1 MAEPGLVEL
10 FVRPLHEAGIVYF
23 VTGGVATIVYGEPR
37 FTRDI
42 DIVLAVRP
50 SEADRF
56 LALWPESEFYVPPVE
71 ALVRESGRPEH
82 GHFNLVHVETALT
95 ADCYVAGDDPL
106 HAWAFERVR
115 TLDVDGLPVRVA
127 PVEYVILRKL
137 SYFAQSGS
145 TRHLDDVA
153 RMRRVQGTAVDDAA
167 IAAWTRALGL
177 ETAWRAA
184 RESASGGA

>member
-1 MAEPGLVEL
+1 VAEPGLLEL
-10 FVRPLHEAGIVYF
+10 FVRPLHGAGIDYF

-42 DIVLAVRP
+42 DLVLSVRP
-50 SEADRF
+50 ADADRF
-56 LALWPESEFYVPPVE
+56 LALWPAGEFYAPPKE
-71 ALVRESGRPEH
+71 AFETESARHAH

-95 ADCYVAGDDPL
+95 ADCYVAGNDPL

-115 TLDVDGLPVRVA
+115 TLDVDGLPVRMA

-145 TRHLDDVA
+145 TRHLEDVA
-153 RMRRVQGTAVDDAA
+153 RMRRVQGAAVDEAA
-167 IAAWTRALGL
+167 IGEWTRALGL
-177 ETAWRAA
+177 EAAWRVA
-184 RESASGGA
+184 RESA